1 MPQKTKKDPRDTP
14 AMRQYT
20 RFKDQHPDCL
30 LLFRMGDF
38 YELFFEDAEVAHRV
52 LGVTLTQRTE
62 GVPMAGVPYHAVE
75 SYLRRLI
82 QAGHRVA
89 IADQVEDASQAKG
102 VVERDVTQVITPGTL
117 TDDHLLPPDTPNTLA
132 AVAFL
137 DDETAALAW
146 AELSTGSFLTAAL
159 TPAAA
164 RDELARIAP
173 AELLYCQTADGQ
185 PPQRV
190 RDLLPSADDAV
201 LTTVAAHHFRPAE
214 ALRSLCDHYRTAH
227 LEGFGYAAA
236 DPDLPAAAA
245 LIAYLRNTQRTPT
258 PTSNST
264 PTGSAAPGGVAPSNP
279 QPQRL
284 PHLRPPRKFAP
295 AEHLVLDHTT
305 LRALEVETT
314 LRHNT
319 AQGSLLDTLQVCRTA
334 MGKRR
339 LRDWLRYPLARRDA
353 IEQRQHAVTTLI
365 DDDRLARELAEPLDR
380 LHDVPRITARLGL
393 GRATPRDLVALRRST
408 AATAELAALTSGSPA
423 LQHLHDPLDAI
434 ATPLTALADTLAAA
448 TVDDPPAHLREGG
461 LIRDGHDAQLDEQ
474 RSLQRDANQHLAAYQ
489 QRLTEQTGVASLKV
503 GFNKVFGYYIELS
516 AVQASKLDM
525 DHERFAGWSRKQTL
539 KNAERFVTPELKE
552 FESRVLNARE
562 RAIAREQDL
571 FAELCA
577 LAADHTP
584 QLQTLADAA
593 SDLDVLL
600 CFAHHARRR
609 DYCKPTLTDTPGLHA
624 TDARHPVL
632 DELLRD
638 KLVPN
643 DIALGSPLDQQD
655 AADPT
660 LQLITG
666 PNMAGK
672 STYIRTAALI
682 TLLAHTGGYVPAKSA
697 AVGLT
702 DRIFTRV
709 GAADELHTGQSTF
722 MVEMTETAR
731 ICHHATD
738 RSLVIL
744 DEVGRGTSTYDG
756 LALASAIAEH
766 LARRG
771 CLTLFATH
779 YHELTEL
786 ADRLDT
792 VGNLHVAVRE
802 WQGEVVFLHR
812 VQPGSTDRSYGVHV
826 ARLAGVPDTVVDRAD
841 RLLGELT
848 QGHTLH
854 AADGSPT
861 PPNSPDTMP
870 GHPPA
875 GDDAGLPL
883 FAQAPPPHPA
893 LDELR
898 ETNLDAM
905 SPLDAFDFL
914 RRIKRQLENE

>member
-1 MPQKTKKDPRDTP
+1 
-14 AMRQYT
+14 
-20 RFKDQHPDCL
+20 
-30 LLFRMGDF
+30 
-38 YELFFEDAEVAHRV
+38 
-52 LGVTLTQRTE
+52 
-62 GVPMAGVPYHAVE
+62 
-75 SYLRRLI
+75 
-82 QAGHRVA
+82 
-89 IADQVEDASQAKG
+89 
-102 VVERDVTQVITPGTL
+102 VITPGTL

-137 DDETAALAW
+137 DDDTASLAW
-146 AELSTGSFLTAAL
+146 AELSTGSFLTASL

-185 PPQRV
+185 PPHRV
-190 RDLLPSADDAV
+190 RDLLPGDESAV
-201 LTTVAAHHFRPAE
+201 LTPVASHHFRPAE
-214 ALRSLCDHYRTAH
+214 AVRLLCDHYRTAH
-227 LEGFGYAAA
+227 LEGFGYTPD
-236 DPDLPAAAA
+236 DPDLPPAAA
-245 LIAYLRNTQRTPT
+245 LVAYLTDTQR
-258 PTSNST
+258 
-264 PTGSAAPGGVAPSNP
+264 SADAERPL
-279 QPQRL
+279 R
-284 PHLRPPRKFAP
+284 HLRPPIKFAP

-319 AQGSLLDTLQVCRTA
+319 AQGSLLDTLQACRTA

-339 LRDWLRYPLARRDA
+339 LRDWLRYPLARREA

-365 DDDRLARELAEPLDR
+365 DDGRLAGELGERLDR

-408 AATAELAALTSGSPA
+408 AATAELAALTSNSPA
-423 LQHLHDPLDAI
+423 MRHLHDPLDAI

-461 LIRDGHDAQLDEQ
+461 LIRDGHDPQLDEQ

-489 QRLTEQTGVASLKV
+489 QQLTEQTGIASLKV

-516 AVQASKLDM
+516 AVQTAKLDM
-525 DHERFAGWSRKQTL
+525 SQDQFRGWARKQTL
-539 KNAERFVTPELKE
+539 KNAERFVTPELKD
-552 FESRVLNARE
+552 FESRVLGARE
-562 RAIAREQDL
+562 RAIAREQQL
-571 FAELCA
+571 FGELCA
-577 LAADHTP
+577 LAADQTTR
-584 QLQTLADAA
+584 LQTLADAA

-609 DYCKPTLTDTPGLHA
+609 DYCKPTLTDAPGLNA

-643 DIALGSPLDQQD
+643 DIALGGDD
-655 AADPT
+655 AS

-682 TLLAHTGGYVPAKSA
+682 TLLAHTGGYVPAQSA
-697 AVGLT
+697 TVGLT

-756 LALASAIAEH
+756 LALAHAIVEH

-779 YHELTEL
+779 YHELTRL
-786 ADRLDT
+786 ADDLSE

-826 ARLAGVPDTVVDRAD
+826 ARLAGVPDRVIDRAD
-841 RLLGELT
+841 ELLT
-848 QGHTLH
+848 QLASSTPS
-854 AADGSPT
+854 AIPSTNADT
-861 PPNSPDTMP
+861 PSGDPDH
-870 GHPPA
+870 GLA
-875 GDDAGLPL
+875 RGDSTLPL
-883 FAQAPPPHPA
+883 FAHEPPPHPA
-893 LDELR
+893 LEDLR
-898 ETNLDAM
+898 AADLEAM
-905 SPLDAFDFL
+905 TPLEAFDFL
-914 RRIKRQLENE
+914 RQIKRQLENGRVENRSMRD

>member
-52 LGVTLTQRTE
+52 LGVTLTQRTQ

-137 DDETAALAW
+137 DDDTAALAW
-146 AELSTGSFLTAAL
+146 AELSTGSFLTASL

-190 RDLLPSADDAV
+190 RDLLPGDESAV
-201 LTTVAAHHFRPAE
+201 LTPVASHHFRPAE
-214 ALRSLCDHYRTAH
+214 AVHLLCDHYRTAH
-227 LEGFGYAAA
+227 LEGFGYTPD
-236 DPDLPAAAA
+236 DPDLPPAAA
-245 LIAYLRNTQRTPT
+245 LVAYLTDTQRSVVDADRPL
-258 PTSNST
+258 
-264 PTGSAAPGGVAPSNP
+264 
-279 QPQRL
+279 R
-284 PHLRPPRKFAP
+284 HLRPPRKFAP
-295 AEHLVLDHTT
+295 DEHLVLDHTT

-319 AQGSLLDTLQVCRTA
+319 AQGSLLDTLQACRTA

-339 LRDWLRYPLARRDA
+339 LRDWLRYPLARREA

-365 DDDRLARELAEPLDR
+365 DDDRLARELAAPLDR

-423 LQHLHDPLDAI
+423 LQHLHEPLHAI
-434 ATPLTALADTLAAA
+434 AQPLTDLADQLAAA

-461 LIRDGHDAQLDEQ
+461 LIRDGHDALLDEQ
-474 RSLQRDANQHLAAYQ
+474 RSLQRDAHHHLAAYQ
-489 QRLTEQTGVASLKV
+489 QELTEQTGVASLKV

-525 DHERFAGWSRKQTL
+525 DHERFAGWARKQTL
-539 KNAERFVTPELKE
+539 KNAERFVTPELKD
-552 FESRVLNARE
+552 FESRVLGARE
-562 RAIAREQDL
+562 RAIAREQQL

-577 LAADHTP
+577 LAADQTT

-609 DYCKPTLTDTPGLHA
+609 DYCKPTLTDAPGLHA

-632 DELLRD
+632 DDLLRD

-643 DIALGSPLDQQD
+643 DIALGPSPDHPNTL
-655 AADPT
+655 DPT

-682 TLLAHTGGYVPAKSA
+682 TLLAHTGGYVPAKAA

-756 LALASAIAEH
+756 LALAHAIVEH
-766 LARRG
+766 LAQRG

-779 YHELTEL
+779 YHELTRL
-786 ADRLDT
+786 ADELPEI
-792 VGNLHVAVRE
+792 GNLHVAVRE

-826 ARLAGVPDTVVDRAD
+826 ARLAGVPDRVIDRAD
-841 RLLGELT
+841 ELLT
-848 QGHTLH
+848 QL
-854 AADGSPT
+854 ASST
-861 PPNSPDTMP
+861 PSAIPSTDVDTPSDDPDHGLARRDST
-870 GHPPA
+870 
-875 GDDAGLPL
+875 LPL
-883 FAQAPPPHPA
+883 FAHEPPPHPA
-893 LDELR
+893 LEDLR
-898 ETNLDAM
+898 AADLEAM
-905 SPLDAFDFL
+905 TPLEAFDFL
-914 RRIKRQLENE
+914 RQIKRQLENGRVENRSMRD